1 MTSNKQGDVTWEVRA
16 VLCIFSVTEFL
27 LFLLG
32 LCFQQSLAEIRSWW
46 SWEKLLHWDM
56 KSNTSKK
63 KTKLF
68 WPFRVQCMFRQ
79 LETCSKQKRAGL
91 SHILFSGYVW
101 LDKNVYNRKIQTFS
115 SLCLCIVI
123 IFYLNL
129 YLSEITPVE
138 PVLWHKL
145 N

>member
-1 MTSNKQGDVTWEVRA
+1 MRGQSCPVY
-16 VLCIFSVTEFL
+16 IFSDRISAVFVRLVFSTEL
-27 LFLLG
+27 SWNQILMKLG
-32 LCFQQSLAEIRSWW
+32 EAITLRYEEQHF
-46 SWEKLLHWDM
+46 
-56 KSNTSKK
+56 KK
-63 KTKLF
+63 KKKLF

-101 LDKNVYNRKIQTFS
+101 LAKNVYNRTIQTSS
-115 SLCLCIVI
+115 SLCLCIII

-138 PVLWHKL
+138 LVLWHKL
-145 N
+145 S